1 MRGGFPWG
9 IGRRLAG
16 VRANK
21 SCMELTIREERP
33 DDCRTVGELVEA
45 AFRPL
50 AFSDHTEH
58 LLVARLRR
66 SEAFVPG
73 LSLVAEAEG
82 RLVGHVLLT
91 RLEVVAEDRSAATVL
106 GVAPLSVLPGLQN
119 RGIGSALLREAHRR
133 AVRAGFGAA
142 LLVGHADY
150 YPRFGYV
157 PASRFGIRFPFD
169 APDACCLAAELVP
182 GSLGGVHGT
191 VRYPAAFFGE
201 TPEASLSSLPFPE
214 SDVPP
219 DLLHGLFCGIPPSG
233 FTPRPLRTGPCRRR
247 RAGIPNPR
255 ESPRK
260 RFRERCLRRDR
271 LLRDRKSTRIP
282 CNDTFSSFLCFN

>member
-91 RLEVVAEDRSAATVL
+91 RLEVVAEDRSAA
-106 GVAPLSVLPGLQN
+106 
-119 RGIGSALLREAHRR
+119 
-133 AVRAGFGAA
+133 GFGAT
-142 LLVGHADY
+142 LLVGHANY

-169 APDACCLAAELVP
+169 APDACCLAVELVP

-201 TPEASLSSLPFPE
+201 TPEA
-214 SDVPP
+214 
-219 DLLHGLFCGIPPSG
+219 
-233 FTPRPLRTGPCRRR
+233 
-247 RAGIPNPR
+247 
-255 ESPRK
+255 
-260 RFRERCLRRDR
+260 
-271 LLRDRKSTRIP
+271 
-282 CNDTFSSFLCFN
+282 

>member
-1 MRGGFPWG
+1 M
-9 IGRRLAG
+9 
-16 VRANK
+16 
-21 SCMELTIREERP
+21 
-33 DDCRTVGELVEA
+33 
-45 AFRPL
+45 
-50 AFSDHTEH
+50 
-58 LLVARLRR
+58 
-66 SEAFVPG
+66 
-73 LSLVAEAEG
+73 
-82 RLVGHVLLT
+82 GHVLLT

-119 RGIGSALLREAHRR
+119 RGIGSALLREAHRK

-201 TPEASLSSLPFPE
+201 TPEA
-214 SDVPP
+214 
-219 DLLHGLFCGIPPSG
+219 
-233 FTPRPLRTGPCRRR
+233 
-247 RAGIPNPR
+247 
-255 ESPRK
+255 
-260 RFRERCLRRDR
+260 
-271 LLRDRKSTRIP
+271 
-282 CNDTFSSFLCFN
+282 

>member
-16 VRANK
+16 VRTNK

-50 AFSDHTEH
+50 AFSDHTEQ

-91 RLEVVAEDRSAATVL
+91 RLEVVA
-106 GVAPLSVLPGLQN
+106 
-119 RGIGSALLREAHRR
+119 
-133 AVRAGFGAA
+133 
-142 LLVGHADY
+142 
-150 YPRFGYV
+150 
-157 PASRFGIRFPFD
+157 
-169 APDACCLAAELVP
+169 
-182 GSLGGVHGT
+182 
-191 VRYPAAFFGE
+191 
-201 TPEASLSSLPFPE
+201 
-214 SDVPP
+214 
-219 DLLHGLFCGIPPSG
+219 
-233 FTPRPLRTGPCRRR
+233 
-247 RAGIPNPR
+247 
-255 ESPRK
+255 
-260 RFRERCLRRDR
+260 
-271 LLRDRKSTRIP
+271 
-282 CNDTFSSFLCFN
+282 

>member
-91 RLEVVAEDRSAATVL
+91 RLEVVAEDRVPRPCWASFRCRCFPGCKTAASGRHCCAKRTGGPSVRGSGRRCWWAMRTITRVSAMFPRAVL
-106 GVAPLSVLPGLQN
+106 ASVSRSMRPMPAAWRRNWFRAASGACTARSAIRPRSSGRRRKHDGSGCPAAEN
-119 RGIGSALLREAHRR
+119 RG
-133 AVRAGFGAA
+133 GAPC
-142 LLVGHADY
+142 G
-150 YPRFGYV
+150 
-157 PASRFGIRFPFD
+157 
-169 APDACCLAAELVP
+169 AP
-182 GSLGGVHGT
+182 
-191 VRYPAAFFGE
+191 
-201 TPEASLSSLPFPE
+201 LPFPE
-214 SDVPP
+214 SGVPP
-219 DLLHGLFCGIPPSG
+219 DLLHGLFCGNPAVGIYS
-233 FTPRPLRTGPCRRR
+233 TTLRTGRLPTPQS
-247 RAGIPNPR
+247 GHTNPR

-271 LLRDRKSTRIP
+271 LLPGS
-282 CNDTFSSFLCFN
+282 

>member
-1 MRGGFPWG
+1 MRSGFPWG

-16 VRANK
+16 VRTNK

-157 PASRFGIRFPFD
+157 PASRFGIRFPFA

-201 TPEASLSSLPFPE
+201 TPEA
-214 SDVPP
+214 
-219 DLLHGLFCGIPPSG
+219 
-233 FTPRPLRTGPCRRR
+233 
-247 RAGIPNPR
+247 
-255 ESPRK
+255 
-260 RFRERCLRRDR
+260 
-271 LLRDRKSTRIP
+271 
-282 CNDTFSSFLCFN
+282 

>member
-16 VRANK
+16 VRTNK

-182 GSLGGVHGT
+182 GSVLRGDAGSMT
-191 VRYPAAFFGE
+191 APAVRRLKTGEAHRAVRLPFLFAVSGIRRAAGPPSRSFLRNPAVGIYS
-201 TPEASLSSLPFPE
+201 TTSSNWSLPTPQ
-214 SDVPP
+214 SGHTQSSGISSKAVP
-219 DLLHGLFCGIPPSG
+219 GAMPPSG
-233 FTPRPLRTGPCRRR
+233 SPT
-247 RAGIPNPR
+247 AG
-255 ESPRK
+255 S
-260 RFRERCLRRDR
+260 
-271 LLRDRKSTRIP
+271 
-282 CNDTFSSFLCFN
+282 

>member
-91 RLEVVAEDRSAATVL
+91 RLEVVAGDRSAATVL

-142 LLVGHADY
+142 LLA
-150 YPRFGYV
+150 
-157 PASRFGIRFPFD
+157 
-169 APDACCLAAELVP
+169 
-182 GSLGGVHGT
+182 GT
-191 VRYPAAFFGE
+191 
-201 TPEASLSSLPFPE
+201 
-214 SDVPP
+214 
-219 DLLHGLFCGIPPSG
+219 
-233 FTPRPLRTGPCRRR
+233 
-247 RAGIPNPR
+247 
-255 ESPRK
+255 
-260 RFRERCLRRDR
+260 
-271 LLRDRKSTRIP
+271 
-282 CNDTFSSFLCFN
+282 